1 MLNFSNQL
9 IDYNNACRLIYQL
22 TANRFINVSLLLLLG
37 AALNLSITYVL
48 ASGCRMN
55 KTCYLM
61 HLCMF
66 YGFLAVHVHAFAC
79 ITGRVSAVKSA
90 PAHAPVF
97 NMHLTYIL
105 GE

>member
-1 MLNFSNQL
+1 
-9 IDYNNACRLIYQL
+9 
-22 TANRFINVSLLLLLG
+22 
-37 AALNLSITYVL
+37 
-48 ASGCRMN
+48 
-55 KTCYLM
+55 M
-61 HLCMF
+61 HLCLI

-79 ITGRVSAVKSA
+79 ITGRVGAIKPA